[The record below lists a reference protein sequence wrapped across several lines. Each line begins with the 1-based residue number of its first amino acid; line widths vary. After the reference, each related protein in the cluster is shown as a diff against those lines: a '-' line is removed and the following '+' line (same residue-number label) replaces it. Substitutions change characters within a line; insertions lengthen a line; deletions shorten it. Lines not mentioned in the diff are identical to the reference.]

1 MKKSLKITLVVA
13 IVLVCIRL
21 ILPYV
26 ILHFA
31 NKKLAA
37 MPGYYGHIEDID
49 LALIRGAYRI
59 DSIYINKQDS
69 VTKAQTK
76 FFSASAIDLSIEWRA
91 LLHGSV
97 VGEFVFERPNLRF
110 TREKVEPKD
119 IQKDSSDLKD
129 LKEGFMPLQVNRFEI
144 VDGNV
149 RYLDETSKPKVD
161 IWMTKIHAVA
171 TNLRN
176 SYDSSKL
183 LPAKVIARADVY
195 QGEFSLN
202 MNINPLAKQPTF
214 DMNAELKNT
223 NLVLLN
229 DFFKAYAK
237 IDVNK
242 GTFGMY
248 TETAAKNGA
257 FKGYVK
263 PIIKDLDILGHEDR
277 DDNIFRKMW
286 EGLAGFVGQAFKN
299 HPKDQVATKIPF
311 EGRLDNPETN
321 IWITISNVLQ
331 NAFIQ
336 AIQPTIDSE
345 INIAS
350 VETKEPEK
358 KSFFQKVFGSK
369 DKKKDKGED
378 KDKDKEKNNNKDK
391 DKDKHKDADKDK
403 KQDKDDNVK
412 KDKKETSA
420 EERQN

>member
-1 MKKSLKITLVVA
+1 
-13 IVLVCIRL
+13 
-21 ILPYV
+21 
-26 ILHFA
+26 
-31 NKKLAA
+31 
-37 MPGYYGHIEDID
+37 
-49 LALIRGAYRI
+49 
-59 DSIYINKQDS
+59 
-69 VTKAQTK
+69 
-76 FFSASAIDLSIEWRA
+76 
-91 LLHGSV
+91 
-97 VGEFVFERPNLRF
+97 
-110 TREKVEPKD
+110 VEPKD

-129 LKEGFMPLQVNRFEI
+129 LKEDFMPLQVNRFEI
-144 VDGNV
+144 VDGNI

-202 MNINPLAKQPTF
+202 LNINPLAKKPTF

-242 GTFGMY
+242 GKFGMY
-248 TETAAKNGA
+248 TEAAAKNGA

-277 DDNIFRKMW
+277 NDNVFRKMW
-286 EGLAGFVGQAFKN
+286 EGFVGFVGQVFKN

-321 IWITISNVLQ
+321 IWITISNVLE

-345 INIAS
+345 ISIAS
-350 VETKEPEK
+350 VETNKEPEK
-358 KSFFQKVFGSK
+358 KTFFQKVFGSK
-369 DKKKDKGED
+369 DKDKEHDNGKED
-378 KDKDKEKNNNKDK
+378 KDKDKNKDK
-391 DKDKHKDADKDK
+391 DKDKDK
-403 KQDKDDNVK
+403 KQDRDDNTK
-412 KDKKETSA
+412 KDKKEKSE
-420 EERQN
+420 EERRN